1 MQPPATTRFTLGLPV
16 LLLVRWVTAA
26 AAGSVVG
33 ATSSGREIH
42 ALSLSYNFNI
52 TSQARPGQP
61 WCEIQGL
68 VDGNQ
73 FLSYDCRSKEV
84 QPVGP
89 LGMKLRDTAFWERQ
103 KEILEDLV
111 EELRKKLLD
120 IRTGIFTK
128 SHPLTLQGRLMY
140 ECGPDRQPRGS
151 WQFAFNEQITHRFDP
166 EIRKWTVVHPGGQQF
181 QGTLDKD
188 GELTGF
194 LMRISNGDCK
204 GWLQQVLEHWD
215 EMLEKTGAPG
225 TTPGVVRVKG
235 TAIRPITS
243 TLLMLLM
250 CSILIVIQGAEVATR
265 SPRGCA
271 LIHPL
276 SPLVGGLSCTC
287 CSCQPSGASI
297 PVARAE
303 SSNPPGDHDYG
314 GDTIFH
320 CLHSRS

>member
-215 EMLEKTGAPG
+215 EMLEKTAPPTTQQDTAPARNTAIGPG
-225 TTPGVVRVKG
+225 TWIP
-235 TAIRPITS
+235 
-243 TLLMLLM
+243 TLL
-250 CSILIVIQGAEVATR
+250 
-265 SPRGCA
+265 
-271 LIHPL
+271 
-276 SPLVGGLSCTC
+276 LSCAVLI
-287 CSCQPSGASI
+287 GI
-297 PVARAE
+297 HV
-303 SSNPPGDHDYG
+303 G
-314 GDTIFH
+314 
-320 CLHSRS
+320 LL